1 MRFNQP
7 EFSGNTSLETH
18 LWPASARR
26 QTKLISQVRPPC
38 QQLCISWSWPWLRR
52 VFPGFLP
59 ARSLTRQTSARRLT
73 DRGVRVLMFRASF
86 PRSWALSAG
95 RIDAGESGKG
105 NSTPSLSLSLC
116 VIQFLKF
123 NSWNGSASWIIS
135 SGWKLELFVA
145 TIPRRNN
152 RLLCSELEFGLKR
165 WQGSFA
171 VPAVLLSNF
180 RKFGSLR
187 LKLVCV
193 CSSRWFTV
201 TGTRGE
207 R

>member
-1 MRFNQP
+1 MGMVGETMHVRKFARKFQAPLDAALSLRRASSAGMRFNQP

-105 NSTPSLSLSLC
+105 NSTPSLSLSL
-116 VIQFLKF
+116 
-123 NSWNGSASWIIS
+123 
-135 SGWKLELFVA
+135 
-145 TIPRRNN
+145 
-152 RLLCSELEFGLKR
+152 
-165 WQGSFA
+165 
-171 VPAVLLSNF
+171 
-180 RKFGSLR
+180 SLR
-187 LKLVCV
+187 YSVSQV
-193 CSSRWFTV
+193 
-201 TGTRGE
+201 
-207 R
+207 